1 MTPAELADFGLAV
14 KSTLVALVL
23 LPLGPLLLALFGAL
37 IASRRRALG
46 LTLVVLGLGVIVVLS
61 LPSVSYWIEAPIER
75 LYPPLADDVP
85 IPAGAAIVVLGGGS
99 EQAARDYGGET
110 VNAITLVRLR
120 RAARLAARTG
130 LPILVS
136 GGRPVGAT
144 YSEAQLMAATL
155 RDDFRIKVRWI
166 ESSSHNTEENARRAA
181 PLLRAAGIGTALLV
195 TDVRH
200 IPRARADFI
209 DQGIAVIAAPTD
221 YYAAT
226 PLTFYSWLP
235 NTGALRRSSN
245 SLHEW
250 IGMFWRSVG
259 K

>member
-1 MTPAELADFGLAV
+1 MTPAEFADLGLAL
-14 KSTLVALVL
+14 KSAFVALIL
-23 LPLGPLLLALFGAL
+23 LPLGPLLLAFFGAL
-37 IASRRRALG
+37 IAARRRALG
-46 LTLVVLGLGVIVVLS
+46 LTLVVVGLGIIIVLS
-61 LPSVSYWIEAPIER
+61 LPAVSYRIEAPVER
-75 LYPPLADDVP
+75 LYPPLADEMP
-85 IPAGAAIVVLGGGS
+85 IPPATAIVVLGGGA
-99 EQAARDYGGET
+99 EQGARDYGGET

-120 RAARLAARTG
+120 SAARLAARTG
-130 LPILVS
+130 LPVLVS

-144 YSEAQLMAATL
+144 QSEAQLMATSL

-166 ESSSHNTEENARRAA
+166 EGSSHNTADNARRAA
-181 PLLRAAGIGTALLV
+181 PILRAAGIRTALLV

-209 DQGIAVIAAPTD
+209 EQGIAVIAAPTD

-226 PLTFYSWLP
+226 PLTFYAWLP

-250 IGMFWRSVG
+250 IGMLWRSVG
-259 K
+259 